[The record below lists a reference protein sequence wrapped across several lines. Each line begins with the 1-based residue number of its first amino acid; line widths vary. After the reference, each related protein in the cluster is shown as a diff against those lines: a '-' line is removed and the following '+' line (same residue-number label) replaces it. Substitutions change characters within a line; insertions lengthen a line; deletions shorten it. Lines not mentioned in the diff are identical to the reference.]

1 MFQVPYILRR
11 LLFQFLLFLTVLAF
25 AQKSSTGTGVV
36 VQRFTYKLGDNRVVV
51 KKTTFPPIA
60 RHFIVLLHDNENTAE
75 KAALAFL
82 KQHGGT
88 LLSIENE
95 NKRLIRFSIR
105 NRSYR
110 FDPNRIFT
118 AKGLRQN
125 LTLFGSYTP
134 VGAKAVA
141 GFRSFILNLMPRA
154 GALVAVHNNTEGMY
168 SIHSYKNPKELKQQ
182 AYLVH
187 INPAQDSDHFFVTT
201 AYGVFKKMK
210 QEGYNVVLQHRQSAA
225 DDGSLSF
232 YCIRQGRRYIN
243 VEAQAGAFT
252 TQLHML
258 QALRQMIKGNIA
270 E

>member
-1 MFQVPYILRR
+1 MFQVLYILRR
-11 LLFQFLLFLTVLAF
+11 LLISFLLLLTVCAS
-25 AQKSSTGTGVV
+25 AQKSAGTGAV
-36 VQRFTYKLGDNRVVV
+36 VQRFTYKLGNNRVVV
-51 KKTTFPPIA
+51 KKTTFPHYG

-88 LLSIENE
+88 LLSIENGD
-95 NKRLIRFSIR
+95 KRLIRFSIR
-105 NRSYR
+105 NRSYL

-125 LTLFGSYTP
+125 LALFRSHSP
-134 VGAKAVA
+134 AGAKAVA

-168 SIHSYKNPKELKQQ
+168 SINSYKKPNELKQQ
-182 AYLVH
+182 AYLIH
-187 INPAQDSDHFFVTT
+187 INTVQDSDNFFVTT
-201 AYGVFKKMK
+201 TYEVFKKLK
-210 QEGYNVVLQHRQSAA
+210 QEGYNAVLQHRQSAA

-243 VEAQAGAFT
+243 VEAQAGDFT
-252 TQLHML
+252 TQLRML
-258 QALRQMIKGNIA
+258 QSLKQIIKREVA

>member
-1 MFQVPYILRR
+1 
-11 LLFQFLLFLTVLAF
+11 
-25 AQKSSTGTGVV
+25 
-36 VQRFTYKLGDNRVVV
+36 VQRFTYKLGNNRVVV
-51 KKTTFPPIA
+51 KKTTFLPSA

-88 LLSIENE
+88 LLSIENGD
-95 NKRLIRFSIR
+95 KRLIRFSIR
-105 NRSYR
+105 NRWYR

-125 LTLFGSYTP
+125 LALFRSHTP
-134 VGAKAVA
+134 AGAKAVA

-187 INPAQDSDHFFVTT
+187 INPAQDSDNFFVATT
-201 AYGVFKKMK
+201 YADFKKLK
-210 QEGYNVVLQHRQSAA
+210 QEGYNAVLQHRQSAA

-243 VEAQAGAFT
+243 VEAQAGDFT

-258 QALRQMIKGNIA
+258 QALKQMIRRDVA